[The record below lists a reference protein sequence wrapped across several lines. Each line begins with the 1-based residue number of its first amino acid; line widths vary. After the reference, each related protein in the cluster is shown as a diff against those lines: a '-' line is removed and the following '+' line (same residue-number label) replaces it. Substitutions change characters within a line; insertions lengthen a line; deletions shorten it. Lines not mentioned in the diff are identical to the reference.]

1 MALGYDELLATLSQ
15 ANGLERSPDQNQ
27 AEAKLK
33 LWEVQPGYHF
43 LLQLVYLDT
52 NLPLQVRWLAIIC
65 FKNGIEKYWRS
76 SRQHAI
82 SKEEK
87 AQIKTRLFSLIHEQN
102 NQLTIQNAHSVA
114 RVVRFD
120 FPTEWPGL
128 FDDLTRS
135 LEDCVYVKNDLV
147 STNNLLI
154 VLNQI
159 IKTVSM
165 VRIGRARHA
174 MQSKAPIVV
183 PTLTKLYTKFF
194 HQWTTS
200 LDLLLMEVCYLCLKN
215 LRRIIPE
222 GFEQPHR
229 NTDVVEFLRTTVQH
243 LQALV
248 LEHEKY
254 SLDLLERYVKS
265 YGKLYVNLI
274 NANPTLFVLLPCL
287 QDIMSTF
294 LLLLEQKAEQIYNS
308 SEENDFWEVLA
319 LKGFIILK
327 KMITY
332 VYKKGAI
339 TLKQRNDKEEVHN
352 AISKLTTTFFT
363 PQVVQHLCDLI
374 INWYLRL
381 KPSDLESW
389 LLEPEEWCNEELLSS
404 WEYQI
409 RPCAENFFQDLI
421 RFFKDDLALFILN
434 KISQGITSL
443 SVNDILIKDSIFCT
457 FQLLAD
463 SITESVNFDRLLNEV
478 FIPEGLKDDLVE
490 HKILKR
496 RICLIISEWVSVSC
510 SQESRVSIY
519 KLLIS
524 FLQPNNKINDKVVK
538 LTAIQTL
545 RIVINDW
552 DFKKH
557 DFQPFLNEIISL
569 SIAMLT
575 EMGFTELKL
584 YILNTLGTMVERTN
598 PLIDHQAL
606 ISILTIIPGY
616 WNSADSE
623 ESILKT
629 SLLRV
634 LKNLVVA
641 LNENSNET
649 FSITFP
655 LIESCCTEG
664 SDYFSLLSEDG
675 YELWLA
681 VLQYYPGEPS
691 NEILKLFA
699 LVQPALLS
707 LTEILPVLLSI
718 LRSYALLAPQAFSTG
733 PALEMFRT
741 LSGYLAN
748 MRDDAFAVFVPLL
761 DILFLLQYSN
771 EAFVQKV
778 LSSGLFSSMIN
789 YVLDD
794 NQSISSANK
803 ILLVLSRLANK
814 NSAVFL
820 QILDHLQLDTSR
832 FMEVWLQYYI
842 NNGNPRNKKINLLAF
857 LALVGTGVSDQNSVL
872 IARFS
877 DIAKDVFLF
886 LEEVNESAEGNCL
899 VYNQDYTYEDI
910 DDYAYLDQDIK
921 PHGEKKRYKALLDHE
936 DPVYR
941 VNLRVYLKEVLLQL
955 RQRLL
960 EGDFAAIVGQ
970 GDSYTREK
978 LQEVVE

>member
-1 MALGYDELLATLSQ
+1 MAVAYDDLLATLTR
-15 ANGLERSPDQNQ
+15 ANGLERSPDQHQ
-27 AEAKLK
+27 AEAQLK
-33 LWEVQPGYHF
+33 QWEIQPGYHY

-52 NLPLQVRWLAIIC
+52 GLPLQVRWLAIIC

-82 SKEEK
+82 AKDEK
-87 AQIKTRLFSLIHEQN
+87 AQIKRRLFDLIHEQN

-120 FPTEWPGL
+120 FPGEWPGL
-128 FDDLTRS
+128 FDDITRS
-135 LEDCVYVKNDLV
+135 LEECVFVKNDLV
-147 STNNLLI
+147 LTNNLLI

-183 PTLTKLYTKFF
+183 PTLTKLYAKFF
-194 HQWTTS
+194 HQWSVS

-222 GFEQPHR
+222 GFDQPHR
-229 NTDVVEFLRTTVQH
+229 NPDVVEFLKSSVLH
-243 LQALV
+243 LQMLV

-287 QDIMSTF
+287 HDIMATF
-294 LLLLEQKAEQIYNS
+294 LQLLEQKAEAIYNS

-319 LKGFIILK
+319 LKGLLILK

-332 VYKKGAI
+332 IYKKGAV
-339 TLKQRNDKEEVHN
+339 TLKQRSDKEEVHA
-352 AISKLTTTFFT
+352 AIAKLTASFFT
-363 PQVVQHLCDLI
+363 PLVVQHLCDLI
-374 INWYLRL
+374 ITWYLRL

-389 LLEPEEWCNEELLSS
+389 LLEPEEWCNEELLAS

-421 RFFKDDLALFILN
+421 RFFKDDLAQFILN
-434 KISQGITSL
+434 KISQGIASQ
-443 SVNDILIKDSIFCT
+443 SVSDILIRDSIFCT

-463 SITESVNFDRLLNEV
+463 SITESVDFDRLLNEV
-478 FIPEGLKDDLVE
+478 FIPEGLKNDLVE
-490 HKILKR
+490 YKILKR

-519 KLLIS
+519 RLLIS
-524 FLQPNNKINDKVVK
+524 FLQPENKINDKVVK

-557 DFQPFLNEIISL
+557 DFQPFLNEIIAL
-569 SIAMLT
+569 SISMLT

-606 ISILTIIPGY
+606 ISILAIIPGY

-649 FSITFP
+649 FSITVP

-664 SDYFSLLSEDG
+664 SEFFSLLAEDG

-681 VLQYYPGEPS
+681 VLQYYPGDPS

-699 LVQPALLS
+699 LVQPALVS
-707 LTEILPVLLSI
+707 LTEVLPVLLSI
-718 LRSYALLAPQAFSTG
+718 LRSYALLAPQVFSTE
-733 PALEMFRT
+733 PALEMMRT
-741 LSGYLAN
+741 LSGYLAS

-761 DILFLLQYSN
+761 DILFLLQSSN
-771 EAFVQKV
+771 EAFVQNV
-778 LSSGLFSSMIN
+778 LSSGLFSSMVN

-794 NQSISSANK
+794 NQSIQSANK
-803 ILLVLSRLANK
+803 MLLVLSRLANK
-814 NSAVFL
+814 NSQVFL
-820 QILDHLQLDTSR
+820 HILDHLQLDTLR
-832 FMEVWLQYYI
+832 FMDVWLQYYI

-857 LALVGTGVSDQNSVL
+857 LALLAPGVSDQNRALV
-872 IARFS
+872 AKFA
-877 DIAKDVFLF
+877 DIAKNVFLF
-886 LEEVNESAEGNCL
+886 LEEVNESSEGNCV

-910 DDYAYLDQDIK
+910 DDYAYLDADIK
-921 PHGEKKRYKALLDHE
+921 PHGEKMRYKALLDRE

-941 VNLRVYLKEVLLQL
+941 VNLRVFLKEVLLQL

-960 EGDFAAIVGQ
+960 EADFAAIVGQ
-970 GDSYTREK
+970 ADPYTREK
-978 LQEVVE
+978 MQEVAE